1 MKKFAQKMKQKYK
14 KKNKK
19 TILVYLILRL
29 LVIFAMVSQILL
41 GNIGNAALCILA
53 LILFTL
59 PTIISEKFN
68 IGIPGV
74 LEAIIYLF
82 IFATSILGE
91 INNFYGII
99 PFWDT
104 MLHTLNGFL
113 CAGIGF
119 SLVDLLNQ
127 NNKNINLSPLYVA
140 IVAFCFSMTIGILWE
155 FYEYS
160 ADHLFRLDMQKDTIV
175 QNISS
180 VELNPNKENIPIK
193 VDNIEKTQIYSS
205 NGTITTIEGGYLDLG
220 LTDTIKD
227 LFVNFIGAV
236 VFSTFGYLYI
246 KNRDKYTFFKN
257 FIPVKEE

>member
-1 MKKFAQKMKQKYK
+1 MKKFVQKMKQKYK
-14 KKNKK
+14 KTNKK

-68 IGIPGV
+68 IG
-74 LEAIIYLF
+74 
-82 IFATSILGE
+82 E

-127 NNKNINLSPLYVA
+127 NNKNINLTPLYVA

-205 NGTITTIEGGYLDLG
+205 DGTITTIEGGYLDLG

-246 KNRDKYTFFKN
+246 KNRDKYTFVKN

>member
-1 MKKFAQKMKQKYK
+1 M
-14 KKNKK
+14 
-19 TILVYLILRL
+19 
-29 LVIFAMVSQILL
+29 
-41 GNIGNAALCILA
+41 
-53 LILFTL
+53 
-59 PTIISEKFN
+59 
-68 IGIPGV
+68 
-74 LEAIIYLF
+74 
-82 IFATSILGE
+82 
-91 INNFYGII
+91 
-99 PFWDT
+99 
-104 MLHTLNGFL
+104 
-113 CAGIGF
+113 
-119 SLVDLLNQ
+119 
-127 NNKNINLSPLYVA
+127 YVA

-180 VELNPNKENIPIK
+180 VELNPNRENIPIK

-246 KNRDKYTFFKN
+246 KYRDKYTFVKN